1 MEKKIKKSLIA
12 VSVLVALITYIC
24 SSISLYFSMMYSLDR
39 EVKEVARQMCILLQE
54 DKNIIDSLSV
64 FSESR
69 ITLMDEDGTVLFDS
83 RKDSSS
89 LANHLDRPE
98 VIEAFEHGEGRS
110 LRFSTSLDTQTY
122 NYALKLDNGTLLR
135 ISCETQSINT
145 IFTSGLIVTGTAM
158 ILIVLIAM
166 LFSKKL
172 TRNIIRPINQIDFDA
187 PLSNQVYPEI
197 KPLLENLDRHEK
209 MRKEF
214 SANVS
219 HELKTPLTSISGY
232 AEIMANGLVKP
243 EDIPQFSQKIYD
255 ESRNLFHKIDD
266 IIRIS
271 KLDEAHL
278 PETLEEINYS
288 TVIETV
294 LENLEQKIN
303 EKHLQ
308 INTEL
313 SSVTGKGILSVIE
326 EVIYNLIE
334 NAVKYN
340 KDHGS
345 VSIRLFESEHQIHI
359 EIEDTGIGIAEE
371 DLPRIYERFFRSDKS
386 HSQKIEGSG
395 LGLSIV
401 KHGLA
406 LHKGEI
412 TVQSTLNKGTAFHI
426 TFQK

>member
-1 MEKKIKKSLIA
+1 
-12 VSVLVALITYIC
+12 
-24 SSISLYFSMMYSLDR
+24 
-39 EVKEVARQMCILLQE
+39 
-54 DKNIIDSLSV
+54 
-64 FSESR
+64 
-69 ITLMDEDGTVLFDS
+69 MDQDGTVLFDS

-89 LANHLDRPE
+89 LENHLDRPE
-98 VIEAFEHGEGRS
+98 VTAAFQKGEGRS

-122 NYALKLDNGTLLR
+122 NYARKLDNGTLLR

-158 ILIVLIAM
+158 IVIVLIAM

-172 TRNIIRPINQIDFDA
+172 TSNIIRPINQIDFDA
-187 PLSNQVYPEI
+187 PMANPIYPEI
-197 KPLLENLDRHEK
+197 KPLLENLERHEK

-232 AEIMANGLVKP
+232 AEIMANGLVKA
-243 EDIPQFSQKIYD
+243 EDMPLFSQKIYD

-278 PETLEEINYS
+278 PESLEEISYC
-288 TVIETV
+288 TVIETI

-308 INTEL
+308 VHTNL
-313 SSVTGKGILSVIE
+313 SPAFGKGILSVIE
-326 EVIYNLIE
+326 EILYNLIE

-340 KDHGS
+340 KDEGS
-345 VSIRLFESEHQIHI
+345 ISISLYEADQYIHI

-386 HSQKIEGSG
+386 HSQKVEGSG

-412 TVQSTLNKGTAFHI
+412 TVKSTLHEGTSFHI
-426 TFQK
+426 RIRK